1 MELCSRV
8 LSERPLFFLLNSYT
22 TGLSP
27 SVMQY
32 LLGVTVRNKF
42 GGEVSADEIGLPVK
56 KSGYDLPCGCT
67 AIWQCE

>member
-1 MELCSRV
+1 MNC
-8 LSERPLFFLLNSYT
+8 PLFFLLNSYT

-42 GGEVSADEIGLPVK
+42 GGEVSADEIGLPGEK
-56 KSGYDLPCGCT
+56 IRL
-67 AIWQCE
+67 